1 MFKNIIFFAILIC
14 IQHNLFAA
22 NSSEELY
29 NICEKT
35 YDYEEAVTKNLSRE
49 EFQDQT
55 THAVKRLLA
64 SRANPNWSGKKNNGF
79 TALLWA
85 CRNGHTEAAKELLAH
100 GANIEAIIT
109 SEGWSPLHLACCHKK
124 RDIIKLLLEN
134 NADTNKR
141 DKKQKLPIEVLCD
154 GNFNAEIHG
163 DIVQLLQN
171 E

>member
-1 MFKNIIFFAILIC
+1 MFKNIIFFALLSC

-22 NSSEELY
+22 NPSEKLY

-35 YDYEEAVTKNLSRE
+35 YDYKEAVTKNLSRE
-49 EFQDQT
+49 QFQTKIT
-55 THAVKRLLA
+55 TTVKRLLA
-64 SRANPNWSGKKNNGF
+64 SRANPNWSDKKNNGF

-100 GANIEAIIT
+100 DANIEAIIT

-124 RDIIKLLLEN
+124 REIIKLLLEN
-134 NADTNKR
+134 KADINKR
-141 DKKQKLPIEVLCD
+141 DKKGRLPIEVLCD

-163 DIVQLLQN
+163 DIVQLFT